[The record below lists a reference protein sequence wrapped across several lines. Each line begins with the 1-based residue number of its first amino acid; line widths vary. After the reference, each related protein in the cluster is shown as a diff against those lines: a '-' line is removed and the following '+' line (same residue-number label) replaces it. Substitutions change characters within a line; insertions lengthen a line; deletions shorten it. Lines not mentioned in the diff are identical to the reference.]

1 MKDHFLY
8 RSAWYSVNGLL
19 IVAIALTLYSMGWEY
34 STRRYLKGFSDA
46 IVPLSAPPEE
56 KVQAILNWMAHGPAR
71 QVAGPDGSAPDRDP
85 TETLNYHALLQ
96 VCGSATNAFINLANS
111 AGMDVRRLLLLDSRR
126 LAKHVS
132 AEVRV
137 DGRWIVVD
145 PAFRVILRG
154 VDGKPLTREQLK
166 DPTEF
171 AAATKNIANYN
182 SNYNYDLTTH
192 IRVGR
197 LRVVG
202 RPLRAAL
209 DGALPGWED
218 STTATLLAERESFA
232 LMLTSFCLIIF
243 LVLLRVSL
251 RWYGEKRLGVR
262 TLRMREQIRR
272 AFGAFVD
279 TAG

>member
-1 MKDHFLY
+1 MRDHSLY
-8 RSAWYSVNGLL
+8 RFAWYVLNGLL
-19 IVAIALTLYSMGWEY
+19 ITAIALALYSMSWEY

-71 QVAGPDGSAPDRDP
+71 QVAGPDGSTPDRDP
-85 TETLNYHALLQ
+85 IETLNYHALLQ
-96 VCGSATNAFINLANS
+96 VCGSSTNAFINLADS
-111 AGMDVRRLLLLDSRR
+111 AGMDVRRMLLLDSRR

-137 DGRWIVVD
+137 DGQWIVVD
-145 PAFRVILRG
+145 PAFRIILRG
-154 VDGKPLTREQLK
+154 TDGKPLTREQLK
-166 DPTEF
+166 NPVVF
-171 AAATKNIANYN
+171 AAATRNIGNYN

-192 IRVGR
+192 IRLDR

-202 RPLRAAL
+202 RPLRAVL

-218 STTATLLAERESFA
+218 STIATLLAERESFA
-232 LMLTSFCLIIF
+232 FMLTSVCLVVF
-243 LVLLRVSL
+243 LILLRVSL

-262 TLRMREQIRR
+262 TLRIREQIRR

>member
-1 MKDHFLY
+1 MKDHSLY

-71 QVAGPDGSAPDRDP
+71 QVAGPDASAPDRDP

>member
-1 MKDHFLY
+1 MKDHSLY

-111 AGMDVRRLLLLDSRR
+111 AGMDVRRVLLLDSRR

-192 IRVGR
+192 IRLGR

-202 RPLRAAL
+202 RPLRAVL

-218 STTATLLAERESFA
+218 STTTTLLAERESFA
-232 LMLTSFCLIIF
+232 LMLASFCLVIF
-243 LVLLRVSL
+243 LIILRVSL

-262 TLRMREQIRR
+262 TLRIREQIRR

>member
-1 MKDHFLY
+1 MKDHSLY

-111 AGMDVRRLLLLDSRR
+111 AGMDVRRVLLLDSRR

-192 IRVGR
+192 IRLGR
-197 LRVVG
+197 VRVVG
-202 RPLRAAL
+202 RPLRAVL

-218 STTATLLAERESFA
+218 STTTTLLAERESSA
-232 LMLTSFCLIIF
+232 LMLASFCLAIF
-243 LVLLRVSL
+243 LIILRLSL

-262 TLRMREQIRR
+262 TLRIREQIRR

>member
-1 MKDHFLY
+1 MKDHSLY

-46 IVPLSAPPEE
+46 IVPLLAPPEE

-111 AGMDVRRLLLLDSRR
+111 AGMDVRRVLLLDSRR

-192 IRVGR
+192 IRLGR

-202 RPLRAAL
+202 RPLRAVL

-218 STTATLLAERESFA
+218 STTTTLLAERESFA
-232 LMLTSFCLIIF
+232 LMLASFCLVIF
-243 LVLLRVSL
+243 LIILRVSL

-262 TLRMREQIRR
+262 TLRIREQIRR

-279 TAG
+279 TIG

>member
-1 MKDHFLY
+1 MKDHSLY

-111 AGMDVRRLLLLDSRR
+111 AGMDVRRVLLLDSRR

-166 DPTEF
+166 DPTKF

-192 IRVGR
+192 IRLGR

-202 RPLRAAL
+202 RPLRAVL

-218 STTATLLAERESFA
+218 STTTTLLAERESFA
-232 LMLTSFCLIIF
+232 LMLASFCLVIF
-243 LVLLRVSL
+243 LIILRVSL

-262 TLRMREQIRR
+262 TLRIREQIRR

>member
-1 MKDHFLY
+1 MKDHSLY

-166 DPTEF
+166 DPTVF

>member
-1 MKDHFLY
+1 MKDHSLY

-111 AGMDVRRLLLLDSRR
+111 AGMDVRRVLLLDSRR

-192 IRVGR
+192 IRLGR
-197 LRVVG
+197 VRVVG
-202 RPLRAAL
+202 RPLRAVL

-218 STTATLLAERESFA
+218 STTTTLLAERESFA
-232 LMLTSFCLIIF
+232 LMLASFCLVIF
-243 LVLLRVSL
+243 LIILRLSL

-262 TLRMREQIRR
+262 TLRIREQIRR

>member
-1 MKDHFLY
+1 MKDHSLY

-111 AGMDVRRLLLLDSRR
+111 AGMDVRRVLLLDSRR

-132 AEVRV
+132 AEVQV

-192 IRVGR
+192 IRLGR

-202 RPLRAAL
+202 RPLRAVL

-218 STTATLLAERESFA
+218 STTTTLLAERESFA
-232 LMLTSFCLIIF
+232 LMLASFCLVIF
-243 LVLLRVSL
+243 LIILRVSL

-262 TLRMREQIRR
+262 TLRIREQIRR

>member
-1 MKDHFLY
+1 MKDHSLY

-111 AGMDVRRLLLLDSRR
+111 AGMDVRRVLLLDSRR

-232 LMLTSFCLIIF
+232 LMLASFCLVIF
-243 LVLLRVSL
+243 LIILRVSL

-262 TLRMREQIRR
+262 TLRIREQIRR

>member
-1 MKDHFLY
+1 MKDHSLY

-111 AGMDVRRLLLLDSRR
+111 AGMDVRRVLLLDSRR

-132 AEVRV
+132 AEVQV

-202 RPLRAAL
+202 RPLRAVL

-218 STTATLLAERESFA
+218 STTTTLLAERESFA
-232 LMLTSFCLIIF
+232 LMLASFCLVIF
-243 LVLLRVSL
+243 LIILRVSL

-262 TLRMREQIRR
+262 TLRIREQIRR